1 MSGNLC
7 HFHFDYLHPSLR
19 FPLPQGSSQLS
30 PLLLGPVKPNLGAV
44 DLSLV
49 ESSRVVCMVFL
60 KGSHLLSEN
69 LETKLGGK
77 SFQTCLARK
86 VGGLNMQDVFS

>member
-1 MSGNLC
+1 MREGGRTPFRLFLKIHPIWYS
-7 HFHFDYLHPSLR
+7 HPSR
-19 FPLPQGSSQLS
+19 S
-30 PLLLGPVKPNLGAV
+30 PLLLGPVKTNLGAI
-44 DLSLV
+44 DFSLV

>member
-1 MSGNLC
+1 MS
-7 HFHFDYLHPSLR
+7 
-19 FPLPQGSSQLS
+19 LS
-30 PLLLGPVKPNLGAV
+30 PLLLGLVKPNLGAI

>member
-1 MSGNLC
+1 MITTADRGGR
-7 HFHFDYLHPSLR
+7 DK

-30 PLLLGPVKPNLGAV
+30 PLLLGPVKPN
-44 DLSLV
+44 LV

>member
-1 MSGNLC
+1 MKYKLGGQVGFSKC
-7 HFHFDYLHPSLR
+7 LR
-19 FPLPQGSSQLS
+19 KVPTATGIF
-30 PLLLGPVKPNLGAV
+30 PVKPITIKPNSGAV